1 MTIMLQTTP
10 PDPAALA
17 RRPDTPR
24 SLPGARLVKQ
34 LQCSLLD
41 DTPWSLLR
49 MGADGVTSD
58 EFFHS
63 YFLVLGR
70 TRSVLYGSGPN
81 RHLRILRR
89 DPDFRRCRCDHPQSR
104 FVNEAWLEVRQRR
117 GDAGSYPSIKRR
129 GVCESGQVQRQAEQ
143 AAAISAWVVS
153 ITNRLVG
160 ESFQEQL
167 LERRDELRAMLADLD
182 VPPERQRTIVMP
194 ITKAVANDYRVQI
207 RSEVQRAVV
216 EAISGTEQ
224 QVDAIIQ
231 EVMAPLENSDRQ
243 TGLLEL
249 RRHAEQHN
257 LQWEGFHSAVD
268 RYGRFL
274 EQNQDIVKR

>member
-1 MTIMLQTTP
+1 MNFSIVIFL
-10 PDPAALA
+10 
-17 RRPDTPR
+17 
-24 SLPGARLVKQ
+24 
-34 LQCSLLD
+34 
-41 DTPWSLLR
+41 
-49 MGADGVTSD
+49 
-58 EFFHS
+58 
-63 YFLVLGR
+63 FLVVLGACFMVAGR
-70 TRSVLYGSGPN
+70 ITSGFCAVILTSAVAVAIIHNLDSLTRLGLKSGSA
-81 RHLRILRR
+81 
-89 DPDFRRCRCDHPQSR
+89 
-104 FVNEAWLEVRQRR
+104 EATLEVTRQLR
-117 GDAGSYPSIKRR
+117 DEVFAKA
-129 GVCESGQVQRQAEQ
+129 VQVQRQAEQ

>member
-1 MTIMLQTTP
+1 MNFSIVIFL
-10 PDPAALA
+10 
-17 RRPDTPR
+17 
-24 SLPGARLVKQ
+24 
-34 LQCSLLD
+34 
-41 DTPWSLLR
+41 
-49 MGADGVTSD
+49 
-58 EFFHS
+58 
-63 YFLVLGR
+63 FLVVLGACFMVAGR
-70 TRSVLYGSGPN
+70 ITSGFCAVILTSAVAVAIIHNLDSLTRLGLKSGSA
-81 RHLRILRR
+81 
-89 DPDFRRCRCDHPQSR
+89 
-104 FVNEAWLEVRQRR
+104 EATLEVTRQLR
-117 GDAGSYPSIKRR
+117 DEVFAKA
-129 GVCESGQVQRQAEQ
+129 VQVQRQAEQ

-257 LQWEGFHSAVD
+257 LQWEGFHSAVE

>member
-1 MTIMLQTTP
+1 MES
-10 PDPAALA
+10 PAMNFSRVIFL
-17 RRPDTPR
+17 
-24 SLPGARLVKQ
+24 
-34 LQCSLLD
+34 
-41 DTPWSLLR
+41 
-49 MGADGVTSD
+49 
-58 EFFHS
+58 
-63 YFLVLGR
+63 FLVVLGACFMVAGR
-70 TRSVLYGSGPN
+70 IGTSGFCAVILTSAVAVAIIHNLDSLTRLGLKSGSA
-81 RHLRILRR
+81 
-89 DPDFRRCRCDHPQSR
+89 
-104 FVNEAWLEVRQRR
+104 EATLEVTRQLR
-117 GDAGSYPSIKRR
+117 DEVFAKA
-129 GVCESGQVQRQAEQ
+129 VQVQRQAEQ

-207 RSEVQRAVV
+207 RSEVQRAGV

-257 LQWEGFHSAVD
+257 LQREGFHSAVD